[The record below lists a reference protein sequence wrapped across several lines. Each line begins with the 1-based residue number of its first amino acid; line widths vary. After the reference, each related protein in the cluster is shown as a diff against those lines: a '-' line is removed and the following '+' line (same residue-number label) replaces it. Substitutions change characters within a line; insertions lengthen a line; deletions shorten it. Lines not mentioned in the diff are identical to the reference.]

1 MIGRIRERVSSA
13 HVIAA
18 VALFVALGG
27 TAVAATFGNNSVK
40 SRHVV
45 DNKLKSK
52 DLKDDKA
59 VASVDVT
66 DGSLGSADLTSEA
79 RGAYGRVDPAGTL
92 TRARNATVTR
102 PDVGVYCI
110 APAPGIDPA
119 ASVLLVTPDNE
130 QNATNPG
137 PAVENQ
143 SVVEWDS
150 QVDGCPAGT
159 LEVNTFAYDGDAID
173 NDGGAANS
181 QGDDLAPNNEAF
193 SFAIP

>member
-1 MIGRIRERVSSA
+1 MIGRIRTRVSSA

-18 VALFVALGG
+18 IALFVALGG

-59 VASVDVT
+59 VQSADVT
-66 DGSLGSADLTSEA
+66 DGSLGSVDLANEA
-79 RGAYGRVDPAGTL
+79 RGAYGRVDPAGAL

-110 APAPGIDPA
+110 APAQGIDPA
-119 ASVLLVTPDNE
+119 SSVLVVTPDAE

-137 PAVENQ
+137 PAAENH

-150 QVDGCPAGT
+150 QVDACSANT
-159 LEVNTFAYDGDAID
+159 LEVNTFVYDGDAVD